1 MTKRNTLIVKGKL
14 KGKPFKR
21 IVRTT
26 LGAVALGGAIRST
39 KILTAV
45 VVSKVKK
52 L

>member
-1 MTKRNTLIVKGKL
+1 MAKRNTYLVKGRL

-21 IVRTT
+21 IVSTT

-39 KILTAV
+39 KILSNV
-45 VVSKVKK
+45 VVSKIKK